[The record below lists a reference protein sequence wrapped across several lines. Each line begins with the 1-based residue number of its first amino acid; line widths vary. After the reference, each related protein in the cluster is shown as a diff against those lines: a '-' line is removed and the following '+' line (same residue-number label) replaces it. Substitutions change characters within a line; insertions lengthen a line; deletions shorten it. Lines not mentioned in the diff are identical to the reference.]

1 MASTVFDHDPSINH
15 IEAMIVKDDGVV
27 GIKFKDATSPN
38 DYPEVAKIGKTK
50 DFVHEL
56 VRGAGERIVFQVIKD
71 FEQVTFKA
79 DAKGG
84 FRKASIFRS
93 NPLLAMMGSGGF
105 EDLNEGGNTVD
116 ADGDQDGDFSASGDK
131 QDEDGDN
138 EDQSGVTI
146 VE

>member
-1 MASTVFDHDPSINH
+1 MILTYDDYVRINTLLFCWPTKH
-15 IEAMIVKDDGVV
+15 Y
-27 GIKFKDATSPN
+27 AT
-38 DYPEVAKIGKTK
+38 
-50 DFVHEL
+50 L
-56 VRGAGERIVFQVIKD
+56 Q
-71 FEQVTFKA
+71 
-79 DAKGG
+79 
-84 FRKASIFRS
+84 ASIFRS